1 MKTFHFYRD
10 GHANDIID
18 VEATTFDEART
29 QAAQQTGVSVSQI
42 HWWPD
47 AALPGAK
54 HPDRMEIV
62 AGKRGL
68 DADHIAWTM
77 FPRLTI
83 CSNTALTTTY
93 ATKLPRALDKGT
105 REVMQGWVEEGD
117 ILAFVVEEDGR

>member
-1 MKTFHFYRD
+1 MRTYHFYQRGQNDVVIDAD
-10 GHANDIID
+10 GKTL
-18 VEATTFDEART
+18 EEAREK
-29 QAAQQTGVSVSQI
+29 AAQQVGVPPDHI

-47 AALPGAK
+47 IALPGAK
-54 HPDRMEIV
+54 HPDRLEIV

-105 REVMQGWVEEGD
+105 RQVMEGWVEEGD
-117 ILAFVVEEDGR
+117 ILAFVTEEAE